1 MKQLRWLTLAMALCF
16 SAVAFATPVDAAPAA
31 KSAKAGK
38 KHAVVSK
45 KKSSSSKKIQTSASR
60 KTSSVKKAAQSSSK
74 KQRVDAGK
82 SRKSSK
88 VASRRVSSKKHSRS
102 SQKSRRADPQVWLN
116 RSGDSELLSG
126 QASWYGKDFHGG
138 KTASGAPYDMYTY
151 TAAHRTLPLGTVVK
165 VTDEKTG
172 RSVMVCINNRGPFSR
187 GRIIDLSYAA
197 AEELGLSDRGVAPV
211 NLEVV
216 SNAEGKPLKEDEAFY
231 VTFSEENTEEASV
244 GPFKQYADA
253 SVMQEVMRSRHPNAA
268 IVLGP
273 SITSRN

>member
-1 MKQLRWLTLAMALCF
+1 MKQLRWFTLAMALCF
-16 SAVAFATPVDAAPAA
+16 SAAAFATPANAVP
-31 KSAKAGK
+31 SATGPKAGQ
-38 KHAVVSK
+38 KHAIVSK
-45 KKSSSSKKIQTSASR
+45 KNSSSSKKIQASTSH
-60 KTSSVKKAAQSSSK
+60 KSSIKKAARSSSK
-74 KQRVDAGK
+74 KHRVDAGK

-88 VASRRVSSKKHSRS
+88 VASRRTFSKKHSRS

-126 QASWYGKDFHGG
+126 KASWYGKDFHGG

-165 VTDEKTG
+165 VTDETTG

-231 VTFSEENTEEASV
+231 VKFSEENTEEARV

-273 SITSRN
+273 SVASRN

>member
-1 MKQLRWLTLAMALCF
+1 MKHLRWFTLALALCLGVG
-16 SAVAFATPVDAAPAA
+16 ALTTPADAATGSGATGT
-31 KSAKAGK
+31 KAGK
-38 KHAVVSK
+38 KSPVVK
-45 KKSSSSKKIQTSASR
+45 KHTPVKLKTTASR
-60 KTSSVKKAAQSSSK
+60 KTSVKKAALSNSK
-74 KQRVDAGK
+74 KRTSEARK

-88 VASRRVSSKKHSRS
+88 LVSTRAASKKHSRT
-102 SQKSRRADPQVWLN
+102 QKKIRRADPQVWLDHP
-116 RSGDSELLSG
+116 GESELLRG

-138 KTASGAPYDMYTY
+138 KTASGVPYDMYSY

-187 GRIIDLSYAA
+187 GRVIDLSYAA
-197 AEELGLSDRGVAPV
+197 AEEIGLKERGVAPV

-231 VTFSEENTEEASV
+231 VKLSEESAEEAVV
-244 GPFKQYADA
+244 GPFTQYADA
-253 SVMQEVMRSRHPNAA
+253 SVMQEVMRGQHPGAA

-273 SITSRN
+273 NHTSRN

>member
-1 MKQLRWLTLAMALCF
+1 MKQVRWLALAMALCF
-16 SAVAFATPVDAAPAA
+16 SVAAFTTPADAAPAA
-31 KSAKAGK
+31 KDAKAGQK
-38 KHAVVSK
+38 RTVLSK
-45 KKSSSSKKIQTSASR
+45 KKPSSSKKIQTSASH
-60 KTSSVKKAAQSSSK
+60 KTSSIKKAARSSSK
-74 KQRVDAGK
+74 KQRVNAGK
-82 SRKSSK
+82 GKKSSK

-102 SQKSRRADPQVWLN
+102 STKSRRADPRIWLD

-165 VTDEKTG
+165 VTDKKTG
-172 RSVMVCINNRGPFSR
+172 RSVMVCINNRGPFAK

-197 AEELGLSDRGVAPV
+197 AEELGLRRRGVAPV

-216 SNAEGKPLKEDEAFY
+216 SNAEGKTLKEDEAFY
-231 VTFSEENTEEASV
+231 VIFREENTEKASV
-244 GPFKQYADA
+244 GPFRQYADA
-253 SVMQEVMRSRHPNAA
+253 SVMHEVMRSRHPNAT

-273 SITSRN
+273 STPNRD